1 MGNNLTVVNK
11 YQNDQKF
18 TVKVEG
24 NVRIKNFKG
33 NRKMQ
38 NHETMTVAKNG
49 QVSTYYKWSNAKVKL
64 QCKYKCI
71 CRQFQGVRPPCYHSD
86 RTVPTA
92 GSHDIGRTENI

>member
-11 YQNDQKF
+11 YQNDQKS

-38 NHETMTVAKNG
+38 DHETMTVAK
-49 QVSTYYKWSNAKVKL
+49 KVK
-64 QCKYKCI
+64 
-71 CRQFQGVRPPCYHSD
+71 FQHIINGATQKKPQKNPP
-86 RTVPTA
+86 
-92 GSHDIGRTENI
+92 